1 MASLT
6 CYLFDGP
13 NFKYANISIYVK
25 MDYNLGGICLIKRIN
40 NIDYIMLIAVLLIVS
55 VIVNIYALF
64 KLNDY
69 KYKIG
74 QQSYIKIEDVKQ
86 RNESNM
92 DILSKSIEN
101 GSIKNEELLKLYRN
115 YDVIS
120 SDIMDLWQQYGA
132 YTQNSLLI
140 FSKKIETNKIMENDI
155 HGKIKE
161 YMLSVLNR
169 EMKNEKI
176 KLQLENE
183 DMQSFKDMYEIS
195 SRIYAYLNKF
205 NEETLKGTT
214 GEDKEKK
221 VIKEHYWI
229 DMLEGIYDISDDYV
243 NVQWKIEATDI
254 D

>member
-1 MASLT
+1 MS
-6 CYLFDGP
+6 
-13 NFKYANISIYVK
+13 
-25 MDYNLGGICLIKRIN
+25 NLGGVCLTKIIK

-55 VIVNIYALF
+55 VIVNVYALF

-92 DILSKSIEN
+92 DILSKSIEK
-101 GSIKNEELLKLYRN
+101 GSIKNEELLKLYKN
-115 YDVIS
+115 YDVIT
-120 SDIMDLWQQYGA
+120 SDIIDLWQQYGA

-155 HGKIKE
+155 HGKMKE

-169 EMKNEKI
+169 EMKNEKS

-183 DMQSFKDMYEIS
+183 DLQSFKDMYEIS
-195 SRIYAYLNKF
+195 SRIYEYLNKF
-205 NEETLKGTT
+205 NEETLKGVT
-214 GEDKEKK
+214 GENREKEVVKQ
-221 VIKEHYWI
+221 HYWI

-254 D
+254 DSTE

>member
-6 CYLFDGP
+6 YIFFHMP
-13 NFKYANISIYVK
+13 
-25 MDYNLGGICLIKRIN
+25 NLGGICLIKRIK
-40 NIDYIMLIAVLLIVS
+40 NIDYMMPISILLIVS
-55 VIVNIYALF
+55 IIVNVYALF
-64 KLNDY
+64 KINNY

-101 GSIKNEELLKLYRN
+101 GSIKNEELLKLYKN
-115 YDVIS
+115 YDVIT
-120 SDIMDLWQQYGA
+120 SDIMELWQQYGS
-132 YTQNSLLI
+132 YTQNSLSI
-140 FSKKIETNKIMENDI
+140 FSKKIETNKIVENDI
-155 HGKIKE
+155 HRKIKE

-195 SRIYAYLNKF
+195 SRIYEYLNKF
-205 NEETLKGTT
+205 NEETLEGISGK
-214 GEDKEKK
+214 DKEKK
-221 VIKEHYWI
+221 VIKNHYWI

-254 D
+254 GS

>member
-1 MASLT
+1 M
-6 CYLFDGP
+6 
-13 NFKYANISIYVK
+13 
-25 MDYNLGGICLIKRIN
+25 IKAIK
-40 NIDYIMLIAVLLIVS
+40 NIDYIMLIALLLIVS

-92 DILSKSIEN
+92 DILSESIEK
-101 GSIKNEELLKLYRN
+101 GSIKNEELLKLYKN
-115 YDVIS
+115 YDVIT
-120 SDIMDLWQQYGA
+120 SDIIDLWQQYGA

-155 HGKIKE
+155 HGKMKE

-169 EMKNEKI
+169 EMKNEKS
-176 KLQLENE
+176 KLQLESE
-183 DMQSFKDMYEIS
+183 ELQSFKDMYEIS
-195 SRIYAYLNKF
+195 SRIYEYLNKF
-205 NEETLKGTT
+205 NEEILNGVT

-221 VIKEHYWI
+221 VIKQHYWI

-243 NVQWKIEATDI
+243 NLQWKIEATNI
-254 D
+254 G

>member
-1 MASLT
+1 M
-6 CYLFDGP
+6 
-13 NFKYANISIYVK
+13 
-25 MDYNLGGICLIKRIN
+25 IKRIK

-55 VIVNIYALF
+55 VIVNIYALI

-101 GSIKNEELLKLYRN
+101 GSIKNEELLKLYKN
-115 YDVIS
+115 YYIIT

-140 FSKKIETNKIMENDI
+140 FSKTIETNKIMENDI

-176 KLQLENE
+176 KLKLEDE
-183 DMQSFKDMYEIS
+183 DLQFFKDMYEMS
-195 SRIYAYLNKF
+195 SRIYEYLNKF
-205 NEETLKGTT
+205 NEEILNGTT

-221 VIKEHYWI
+221 VIKKHYWI

-243 NVQWKIEATDI
+243 NVQWKIE
-254 D
+254 